1 MSTSEGGNMT
11 SDYTAVKF
19 VLRILMH
26 DAFKKLMTLPEP
38 YREKNL
44 YKCVNEITQLMRDD
58 RLYFFQQLAYAAQT
72 CL

>member
-1 MSTSEGGNMT
+1 
-11 SDYTAVKF
+11 
-19 VLRILMH
+19 
-26 DAFKKLMTLPEP
+26 MTLPEP